1 MKHRLGM
8 WVLSGFVVACCLVI
22 LGMAVGPNIN
32 LGRSAIVA
40 IIAPAAYL
48 GRRMP
53 LAYYWF
59 ILLNAAIYALLGLA
73 IELVRRPF
81 TRHLAH

>member
-8 WVLSGFVVACCLVI
+8 WVLSGFVVACCWVI
-22 LGMAVGPNIN
+22 LGMVVGSNIN

-40 IIAPAAYL
+40 ITAPAAYL